1 MRTIRPF
8 TSSALPGSRAR
19 SSSVASRVRMR
30 ARFLLLHPTPSAG
43 KAAPAQPASRSLGPH
58 HAWATASPVLS
69 SAAPHAMGA
78 RCRPRS
84 PASAR
89 LPLPPNLDM
98 CRRVAEHAEILG
110 YESLWIADTGAGP
123 DAFVVAAVAAGVT
136 RRARIG
142 TAVIPVYTRALP
154 VHAAGAGSVAQLAP
168 GRFVLGL
175 GVSSETIV
183 DTWGGVSFEKP
194 FARMRETVAVLRQM
208 LAGERVSFEGK
219 TVRTKNF
226 RLVSPPPRPVP
237 IYIAALMP
245 PMLELAGEIADGVI
259 LNFMPVEA
267 VPRMLAHVRKGT
279 ERAGRAGAELEVVA
293 RFQTV
298 VTDDVPAAREAIR
311 QMMGPYFATSVYNRF
326 VAWCGFAEEARAID
340 AAWRAKDR
348 ARNVAA
354 VTDDMVDRLA
364 IIGTPEH
371 CRKQLA
377 AFVKA
382 GVTTPMIQPFL
393 FDEAAIWRTFE
404 ALAPAGA

>member
-1 MRTIRPF
+1 MEARM
-8 TSSALPGSRAR
+8 SAVIPRLG
-19 SSSVASRVRMR
+19 AS
-30 ARFLLLHPTPSAG
+30 
-43 KAAPAQPASRSLGPH
+43 
-58 HAWATASPVLS
+58 
-69 SAAPHAMGA
+69 
-78 RCRPRS
+78 
-84 PASAR
+84 
-89 LPLPPNLDM
+89 LPLPPDLEM

-168 GRFVLGL
+168 GRFILGL

-183 DTWGGVSFEKP
+183 DTWGGVP
-194 FARMRETVAVLRQM
+194 FRRPFTRLRETVAVLRQM
-208 LAGERVSFEGK
+208 LAGERVTFDGK
-219 TVRTKNF
+219 TVRTRNF
-226 RLVSPPPRPVP
+226 RLVSQPPAPVP
-237 IYIAALMP
+237 IYVAALMP

-267 VPRMLAHVRKGT
+267 VPRMLAHVRAGA
-279 ERAGRAGAELEVVA
+279 ERAGRDPAALEVVS
-293 RFQTV
+293 RFQVV
-298 VTDDVPAAREAIR
+298 VTDDPPAARDVIR

-326 VAWCGFAEEARAID
+326 IAWCGFPEEARAID

-354 VTDDMVDRLA
+354 VTDEMVDRLA
-364 IIGTPEH
+364 IIGPAQH
-371 CRKQLA
+371 CRARLA
-377 AFVKA
+377 EFVAA

-393 FDEAAIWRTFE
+393 FDEAAISRTFE
-404 ALAPAGA
+404 SLAPG

>member
-1 MRTIRPF
+1 
-8 TSSALPGSRAR
+8 
-19 SSSVASRVRMR
+19 
-30 ARFLLLHPTPSAG
+30 
-43 KAAPAQPASRSLGPH
+43 
-58 HAWATASPVLS
+58 
-69 SAAPHAMGA
+69 
-78 RCRPRS
+78 
-84 PASAR
+84 
-89 LPLPPNLDM
+89 M

-183 DTWGGVSFEKP
+183 DTWGGVPFEKP

-267 VPRMLAHVRKGT
+267 VPRMLAHVRKGA
-279 ERAGRAGAELEVVA
+279 ERAGRDGAELEVVA
-293 RFQTV
+293 RFQTL
-298 VTDDVPAAREAIR
+298 VTDDVP
-311 QMMGPYFATSVYNRF
+311 
-326 VAWCGFAEEARAID
+326 
-340 AAWRAKDR
+340 R
-348 ARNVAA
+348 AR
-354 VTDDMVDRLA
+354 
-364 IIGTPEH
+364 
-371 CRKQLA
+371 
-377 AFVKA
+377 
-382 GVTTPMIQPFL
+382 PMIQPFL
-393 FDEAAIWRTFE
+393 FDEVAIWRTFE